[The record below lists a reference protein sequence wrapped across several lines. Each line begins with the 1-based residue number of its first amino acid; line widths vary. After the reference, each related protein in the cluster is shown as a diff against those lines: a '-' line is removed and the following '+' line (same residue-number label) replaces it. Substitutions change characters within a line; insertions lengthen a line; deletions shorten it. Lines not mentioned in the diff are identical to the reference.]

1 MAEDS
6 KDPKDTSSEE
16 PQVPAAAPEV
26 LPALSAELASAPEE
40 PAQAAT
46 ELGVDRYVHAAFFV
60 VGILTSFLGSQVIL
74 ALWNYLAEIPSAV
87 QAVPLLIEF
96 TEDQRGTYCLIVG
109 AVVGVGLVLR
119 YYRRPA
125 VRGWAFEVAR
135 ELGRVTWP
143 NQETVTSGTV
153 VVIIASVIA
162 TIYVSLLDRF
172 WGYLTN
178 LVYGA

>member
-1 MAEDS
+1 MADDS
-6 KDPKDTSSEE
+6 NDVKVDAEVE
-16 PQVPAAAPEV
+16 PQGGIGPEALEASQLEAALESEPE
-26 LPALSAELASAPEE
+26 LGAAEI
-40 PAQAAT
+40 
-46 ELGVDRYVHAAFFV
+46 GVDRYVHAAFFV
-60 VGILTSFLGSQVIL
+60 VAILASFLSSQVIL
-74 ALWNYLAEIPSAV
+74 ALWNRLAEVPSAI
-87 QAVPLLIEF
+87 QYAPFLIEY

-125 VRGWAFEVAR
+125 VKGWAFDVAR

-143 NQETVTSGTV
+143 NRDTVTSGTF

-162 TIYVSLLDRF
+162 TIYVTLLDRF

>member
-6 KDPKDTSSEE
+6 KDPKEASPDEE
-16 PQVPAAAPEV
+16 TAAAEI
-26 LPALSAELASAPEE
+26 LPAMGADLAIEPGEPE
-40 PAQAAT
+40 QAAA
-46 ELGVDRYVHAAFFV
+46 EIGVDRYVHAAFFV
-60 VGILTSFLGSQVIL
+60 AAILVAFLSSQVL
-74 ALWNYLAEIPSAV
+74 LLLWNYLAE
-87 QAVPLLIEF
+87 VPDAIRSVPFLIEY

-109 AVVGVGLVLR
+109 AVVGVVLVLR

-125 VRGWAFEVAR
+125 VRGWAFDVAR

-143 NQETVTSGTV
+143 NQETVTGGTV
-153 VVIIASVIA
+153 VVIIASVLA
-162 TIYVSLLDRF
+162 TIYVTLLDRF